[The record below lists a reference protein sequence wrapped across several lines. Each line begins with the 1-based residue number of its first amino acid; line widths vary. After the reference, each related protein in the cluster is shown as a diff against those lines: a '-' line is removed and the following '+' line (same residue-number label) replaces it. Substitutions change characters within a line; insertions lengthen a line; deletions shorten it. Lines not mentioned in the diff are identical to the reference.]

1 MKFCEIKAHFL
12 FQNVQFSTKIS
23 EIEAPFLFENEQ
35 FPAALQI
42 LNDTWQNMPEY
53 ANHLKRVVS
62 DSVTMRDTI

>member
-1 MKFCEIKAHFL
+1 MSNSIVYKKL
-12 FQNVQFSTKIS
+12 KR
-23 EIEAPFLFENEQ
+23 EQ
-35 FPAALQI
+35 QQKLADVSWGGAALQI

>member
-1 MKFCEIKAHFL
+1 MQEMKEMEEMQEMK
-12 FQNVQFSTKIS
+12 
-23 EIEAPFLFENEQ
+23 NEGNEGN
-35 FPAALQI
+35 AALQI